1 MLMLEVCV
9 AREQQETRIRLVRLQ
24 NSVKEDCIAGVA
36 GLQQHF

>member
-24 NSVKEDCIAGVA
+24 NSVKEDCNAGEPSC
-36 GLQQHF
+36 